1 MISVASIRK
10 GLKSLSLVGL
20 TVVAVVSAAIAAVPG
35 FPFTEDFTSNALE
48 GAGTT
53 ADWDT
58 TAPGTLRLG
67 FATELTGMSLT
78 RTPLGNLGEVPT
90 TSRDVV
96 LGDIDD
102 DGDLDAITA
111 TGGTGGQNAIYI
123 NNNGAFDLAP
133 VALGTDSSITR
144 GMAIGDL
151 DRDGD
156 LDVVAGNF
164 QSANV
169 YHLNDGAG
177 NFTAGDPVAARADN
191 TWRVHLADVD
201 GDSDLDLIESVSGNR
216 NFLYVNQLMENGG
229 VLSFSSSTPITPD
242 NFETR
247 SLALGDV
254 DNDGDMDFIAGDK
267 DVGNHAYRWF
277 NGSFVARPDTMPPD
291 ANTTFSVA
299 LADLDGDGWLDLV
312 EGNAGATTQIYFN
325 QGVTNPGFF
334 SNPVS
339 LADSNAAHVT
349 VSLIT
354 RDMDRDGDIDIVEGN
369 NGVWDDD
376 ADGGA
381 CSEVPPGGFTPCV
394 AQPLRLYL
402 NTGNGTFANA
412 IDFVPPAVQ
421 KIYGMAAGDINGDGQ
436 LDFVT
441 AHSNNNPGGPAAPAS
456 NAVYVN
462 AGTPSANSVRQL
474 NGFAISSVDVD
485 GGGASIPTA
494 RLTVSRSQAATLA
507 NLDFFLSNDN
517 GNSFIPAAPG
527 IPVAFPNPNGNGLM
541 WKVEM
546 LTGSPNAAQLAEV
559 GQIGI
564 ASNSSPNFTDIG
576 DINGIEGQTLTATS
590 LSLYFGDPDGDAMTY
605 QLTGLPAGTGL
616 SLDPS
621 NGQISGV
628 PTNEDEVA
636 SPITLAATA
645 FDGAAS
651 TTGNITLNVLNAI
664 DNPPVA
670 NDDGPYMLDEGGSIA
685 STFNVLDN
693 DTDSDSPTLNAVLV
707 DPPLNSALFE
717 LKPDGTFDYTH
728 DGGETTTDSFTYR
741 ADDGVSQSAAATVS
755 LAINPVND
763 APVVSVT
770 GPDTV
775 NIKVGDAFADAGAS
789 ATDAEDGDITADI
802 VVGGDIVDTDTAGT
816 YVITYDVTDSNGAPA
831 TQVTRTVNVATNNAP
846 VITLTGAAAITL
858 TTGDAYADAGATAMD
873 DEDGDIT
880 ANIVVGGAVNTAAA
894 GVYTLTY
901 NVMDMDGNAAAE
913 VTRTVTVNDPPPPP
927 PPPRKKKGGGAT
939 GLLEFFGLGFA
950 GLLMFRRRRARKLL
964 A

>member
-1 MISVASIRK
+1 
-10 GLKSLSLVGL
+10 
-20 TVVAVVSAAIAAVPG
+20 
-35 FPFTEDFTSNALE
+35 
-48 GAGTT
+48 
-53 ADWDT
+53 
-58 TAPGTLRLG
+58 
-67 FATELTGMSLT
+67 
-78 RTPLGNLGEVPT
+78 
-90 TSRDVV
+90 
-96 LGDIDD
+96 
-102 DGDLDAITA
+102 
-111 TGGTGGQNAIYI
+111 
-123 NNNGAFDLAP
+123 
-133 VALGTDSSITR
+133 
-144 GMAIGDL
+144 
-151 DRDGD
+151 
-156 LDVVAGNF
+156 
-164 QSANV
+164 
-169 YHLNDGAG
+169 
-177 NFTAGDPVAARADN
+177 
-191 TWRVHLADVD
+191 
-201 GDSDLDLIESVSGNR
+201 
-216 NFLYVNQLMENGG
+216 
-229 VLSFSSSTPITPD
+229 
-242 NFETR
+242 
-247 SLALGDV
+247 
-254 DNDGDMDFIAGDK
+254 
-267 DVGNHAYRWF
+267 
-277 NGSFVARPDTMPPD
+277 
-291 ANTTFSVA
+291 
-299 LADLDGDGWLDLV
+299 
-312 EGNAGATTQIYFN
+312 
-325 QGVTNPGFF
+325 
-334 SNPVS
+334 
-339 LADSNAAHVT
+339 
-349 VSLIT
+349 
-354 RDMDRDGDIDIVEGN
+354 
-369 NGVWDDD
+369 
-376 ADGGA
+376 
-381 CSEVPPGGFTPCV
+381 
-394 AQPLRLYL
+394 
-402 NTGNGTFANA
+402 
-412 IDFVPPAVQ
+412 
-421 KIYGMAAGDINGDGQ
+421 
-436 LDFVT
+436 
-441 AHSNNNPGGPAAPAS
+441 
-456 NAVYVN
+456 
-462 AGTPSANSVRQL
+462 
-474 NGFAISSVDVD
+474 
-485 GGGASIPTA
+485 
-494 RLTVSRSQAATLA
+494 
-507 NLDFFLSNDN
+507 
-517 GNSFIPAAPG
+517 
-527 IPVAFPNPNGNGLM
+527 
-541 WKVEM
+541 
-546 LTGSPNAAQLAEV
+546 
-559 GQIGI
+559 
-564 ASNSSPNFTDIG
+564 
-576 DINGIEGQTLTATS
+576 
-590 LSLYFGDPDGDAMTY
+590 MTY